1 MRANHAFPT
10 ALAAALSLVLVSAS
24 PRAQQTEAP
33 AEVRDGKQIGIEYT
47 LLLDDG
53 STAESNVWGAPLLFE
68 AGKDEILPALEKEL
82 VGLKVN
88 ESKKVTVAPED
99 GYGRVDPAKFETVAT
114 TSIPEVARK
123 PGAQLLAQDPDGKQL
138 SVRVHEV
145 QGDTIVLDL
154 NHPLAGQNLH
164 FEIKI
169 LSIE

>member
-10 ALAAALSLVLVSAS
+10 ALAAALGLVLVATS
-24 PRAQQTEAP
+24 PRAEQAEAP
-33 AEVRDGKQIGIEYT
+33 AEVQNGKQIGIEYT

-53 STAESNVWGAPLLFE
+53 STADSNVGGAPLLFE
-68 AGKDEILPALEKEL
+68 AGKEQILPALEKEL

-88 ESKKVTVAPED
+88 ESKKVTLAPED

-114 TSIPEVARK
+114 TAIPEVARQ

-154 NHPLAGQNLH
+154 NHPLAGQNLN

-169 LSIE
+169 VSIE